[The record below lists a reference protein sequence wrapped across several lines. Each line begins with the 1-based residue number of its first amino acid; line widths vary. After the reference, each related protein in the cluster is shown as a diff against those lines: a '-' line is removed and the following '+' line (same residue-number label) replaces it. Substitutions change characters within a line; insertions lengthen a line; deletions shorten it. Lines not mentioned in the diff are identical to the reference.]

1 MQIQLTPQIESI
13 VKALLE
19 TGDYHDQDEV
29 IAEAVLLLEDER
41 KLSDLRAALAE
52 GDAQAERG
60 EYEFWTPELRAEI
73 RREAQQMVA
82 EGRKPNPDVI
92 P

>member
-1 MQIQLTPQIESI
+1 MQVQLTPQIEAI

-19 TGDYHDQDEV
+19 TGEYHDQDDV

-41 KLSDLRAALAE
+41 KLRELRAALAE

-60 EYEFWTPELRAEI
+60 EYTLWTPALRAEI
-73 RREAQQMVA
+73 QHEARQMVA
-82 EGRKPNPDVI
+82 EGRAPYPDVL

>member
-19 TGDYHDQDEV
+19 TGEYQDQDEV
-29 IAEAVLLLEDER
+29 IAEAILLLEDER
-41 KLSDLRAALAE
+41 KLRALRADLAE
-52 GDAQAERG
+52 AEEEIARGD
-60 EYEFWTPELRAEI
+60 FVVWTPELREEL
-73 RREAQQMVA
+73 RREARQMVA
-82 EGRKPNPDVI
+82 EGRKPHPDVC

>member
-13 VKALLE
+13 VKTLLE

-41 KLSDLRAALAE
+41 KLRELRAALAE
-52 GDAQAERG
+52 GEEEIARG
-60 EYEFWTPELRAEI
+60 EFEEWTPELRARI
-73 RREAQQMVA
+73 SAEARQMIA
-82 EGRKPNPDVI
+82 EGRQPNPDVC

>member
-19 TGDYHDQDEV
+19 ADEV

-41 KLSDLRAALAE
+41 TLRDLRAALAE
-52 GDAQAERG
+52 ADEEIARG
-60 EYEFWTPELRAEI
+60 EFEEWTPELRAEI
-73 RREAQQMVA
+73 SAEARQMLA
-82 EGRKPNPDVI
+82 EGRQPNPDVC